1 MDVVVETT
9 KGDIIDIELN
19 NTFNK
24 NIINRN
30 CVYFMNLGSS
40 YALSKDNKEIKNIYQ
55 INLNFNKSNKLR
67 EIYLL
72 KEKYDNSVYTNSFSI
87 ININIP
93 MYKKKYYEKNLKG
106 EKEHIYLAM
115 LGCNDKELDKLS
127 KKDKLV
133 REVRNQVYIFNED
146 GTLTINR
153 TREDEIELEKKFIY
167 SDGKETGRIE
177 GKKEELVS
185 VVKNMLQSGLSNKEI
200 RKYTNISLK
209 ELNEIKKEIK

>member
-1 MDVVVETT
+1 M
-9 KGDIIDIELN
+9 
-19 NTFNK
+19 
-24 NIINRN
+24 
-30 CVYFMNLGSS
+30 
-40 YALSKDNKEIKNIYQ
+40 
-55 INLNFNKSNKLR
+55 
-67 EIYLL
+67 
-72 KEKYDNSVYTNSFSI
+72 
-87 ININIP
+87 
-93 MYKKKYYEKNLKG
+93 KG

-177 GKKEELVS
+177 GKKEGKKEELVS

-209 ELNEIKKEIK
+209 ELNEIKKKIK

>member
-1 MDVVVETT
+1 M
-9 KGDIIDIELN
+9 
-19 NTFNK
+19 
-24 NIINRN
+24 
-30 CVYFMNLGSS
+30 
-40 YALSKDNKEIKNIYQ
+40 
-55 INLNFNKSNKLR
+55 
-67 EIYLL
+67 
-72 KEKYDNSVYTNSFSI
+72 
-87 ININIP
+87 
-93 MYKKKYYEKNLKG
+93 
-106 EKEHIYLAM
+106 
-115 LGCNDKELDKLS
+115 
-127 KKDKLV
+127 
-133 REVRNQVYIFNED
+133 YIFNED

>member
-1 MDVVVETT
+1 MDVVVET
-9 KGDIIDIELN
+9 KNGDIIDIELN

-55 INLNFNKSNKLR
+55 INLNFNKSNKL
-67 EIYLL
+67 
-72 KEKYDNSVYTNSFSI
+72 KEKYDNSVYTNNFSI

-93 MYKKKYYEKNLKG
+93 MYKKKYYEKNLKR
-106 EKEHIYLAM
+106 EKEHIYLTM

-133 REVRNQVYIFNED
+133 REVRGPQWWQY
-146 GTLTINR
+146 
-153 TREDEIELEKKFIY
+153 
-167 SDGKETGRIE
+167 
-177 GKKEELVS
+177 
-185 VVKNMLQSGLSNKEI
+185 
-200 RKYTNISLK
+200 
-209 ELNEIKKEIK
+209 